1 MADTPA
7 TGATAPV
14 SVPYTR
20 FSRWETR
27 QAVRAGQAADIKIY
41 PEGARDSA
49 GAIATVHVRC
59 GREAGA
65 AAYAALIAS
74 APELLDLLQCMS
86 DLVVVAIPHD
96 GSAGAQLRDVFQA
109 DIDDARALL
118 ARLQGGAL

>member
-14 SVPYTR
+14 RTPYTR

-41 PEGARDSA
+41 PESARDSS

-65 AAYAALIAS
+65 AAYAALIAA
-74 APELLDLLQCMS
+74 APELLDMLQCMT
-86 DLVVVAIPHD
+86 DLVTAAIPDDH
-96 GSAGAQLRDVFQA
+96 SEGARLRDVFQA
-109 DIDDARALL
+109 DIDDTRALL